1 MDGSNAKRYGDGA
14 KGTAK
19 PPRLRRTRFVCISDT
34 HNHTV
39 HLPKGDVLIHAGDL
53 TNQGTSEELL
63 KAIQWLER
71 ADFEIKIVVAG
82 NHDVTLDA
90 DFYKEYGIYFHNQR
104 PESSSECLDLLESS
118 PSIAYLKHSTV
129 KVRLTKP
136 SGPQTEFTVFG
147 SPYSPRDG
155 LWAFSYP
162 HSVSQPLSPPGPDE
176 ALRLKTASRSRARSK
191 SRRFSSGS
199 TSQQHCEPGSASFVA
214 QAAPAEQRQVPDST
228 AQPRGERRSNRPI
241 EPDLAGP
248 SAEELWNHI
257 PLSADVVITHGPPR
271 GHRDEA
277 ADRRRSAGCEAL
289 RRALWRIRPRLA
301 VCGHVHE
308 GRGAEVVRWDI
319 EGGPGSVNGRFMEVH
334 GVHRPWE
341 DPAPGGGAK
350 ISLVNLTGDV
360 RTGRKPL
367 DNDGGIGP
375 VPRFYSDE
383 SGEREWA
390 FVSTRGETQDGVNP
404 LDNTQTCHDADPASG
419 TYGMGGDP
427 EKSARCDKVAL
438 LGRMGRRETC
448 VVNCSIMA
456 NSYPHIGGKRLN
468 KPIVVDLDLPVWE
481 D

>member
-1 MDGSNAKRYGDGA
+1 MDGTDAKRSGDGA
-14 KGTAK
+14 KDTAK
-19 PPRLRRTRFVCISDT
+19 SPRLRRTRFVCISDT

-53 TNQGTSEELL
+53 TNQGTSKELL
-63 KAIQWLER
+63 KTIQWLEK
-71 ADFEIKIVVAG
+71 ANFEAKIVVAG
-82 NHDVTLDA
+82 NHDITLDA
-90 DFYKEYGIYFHNQR
+90 EFYKEYGIYFHNQR

-118 PSIAYLKHSTV
+118 PSISYLKHSAI
-129 KVRLTKP
+129 KLRLTKP
-136 SGPQTEFTVFG
+136 TGPHTEFTVFG

-155 LWAFSYP
+155 LWAFGYP
-162 HSVSQPLSPPGPDE
+162 SLASPPLSPPGPDE
-176 ALRLKTASRSRARSK
+176 AQKPKARSRSRSRGK
-191 SRRFSSGS
+191 GRRFSSES
-199 TSQQHCEPGSASFVA
+199 ASKQHCEPGSSSLAA
-214 QAAPAEQRQVPDST
+214 QAAPAEQRQIPDST
-228 AQPRGERRSNRPI
+228 SKPRRERSDRPMESN
-241 EPDLAGP
+241 LAGP
-248 SAEELWNHI
+248 SAEELWNDI
-257 PLSADVVITHGPPR
+257 PLCADVVITHGPPR
-271 GHRDEA
+271 GHCDEA

-308 GRGAEVVRWDI
+308 GGGAEIVRWDI
-319 EGGPGSVNGRFMEVH
+319 DGGPGSVNGRFMEVH
-334 GVHRPWE
+334 GAHQLWE

-350 ISLVNLTGDV
+350 ISLVNLTGDA
-360 RTGRKPL
+360 RTGREPL

-375 VPRFYSDE
+375 VLRWYSNE

-404 LDNTQTCHDADPASG
+404 LDNTQTCHDADPARG

-427 EKSARCDKVAL
+427 EESVRCDREAL

-448 VVNCSIMA
+448 IVNCAIMA
-456 NSYPHIGGKRLN
+456 NSYPHVGGKKLN